1 MEQFCSMISIDN
13 GEAIIAM
20 NDFENIINYY
30 KDELKWNPPFAEVL
44 SKYSPDGLKGYL
56 TMRESIQN
64 GHLPKKTRELI
75 FTILDSLDDELS
87 GAMAHA
93 VAAIEAGLTMEE
105 LVEAFVIVTIVK
117 GINVLCKT
125 GAAAIEAAEKR
136 YIELNLDS
144 AK

>member
-1 MEQFCSMISIDN
+1 
-13 GEAIIAM
+13 M
-20 NDFENIINYY
+20 NDFDSVLNYY

-44 SKYSPDGLKGYL
+44 SKYSPEGLKGYL
-56 TMRESIQN
+56 TMRESIQQ

-75 FTILDSLDDELS
+75 FTILDSLDDEVS
-87 GAMAHA
+87 GAKAHA

-125 GAAAIEAAEKR
+125 GVEAIKAAEKR
-136 YIELNLDS
+136 LEEINSVTES
-144 AK
+144 K